1 MTVSHYDVNMNIY
14 SIYMNIQIRTMFIL
28 CGLALALAQER
39 PFINPNATNFSG
51 VVSFNWTAGYCY
63 AMMGTQN

>member
-1 MTVSHYDVNMNIY
+1 MLFLYGLV
-14 SIYMNIQIRTMFIL
+14 
-28 CGLALALAQER
+28 LALTQDR
-39 PFINPNATNFSG
+39 PIIDPNATSFSG